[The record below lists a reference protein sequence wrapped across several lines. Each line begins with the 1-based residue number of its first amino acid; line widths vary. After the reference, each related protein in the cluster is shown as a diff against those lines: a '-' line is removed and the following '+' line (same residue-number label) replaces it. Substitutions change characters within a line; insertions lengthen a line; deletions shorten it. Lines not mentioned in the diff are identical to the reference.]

1 MPQDLDSNTII
12 NIDQT
17 STDNPLRQDN
27 QSGVVDLVRDLGIV
41 AGISTGLTMGVV
53 EIVELIKNFSEQ
65 DYSRRNGNDSYIE
78 PNINYLILIIPISA
92 LIGMSIMS
100 IRKCFHEDNIA
111 DIRQKINVLCDITS
125 DEERTANIDK
135 FREICDDIKEK
146 KLGNFVFTTLVN
158 GLMKMVPENLDI
170 ADQLLDSA
178 IPKIHQIE
186 ISNLNPRDHRSLR
199 RELLKL
205 TLARDSNFDQS
216 RYSPESQEL
225 LLKAQSLFA
234 NKSNIEF
241 INSIIDSYDQDN
253 FSTKDLFLIYALSNS
268 KSYIRSFSLSRLVH
282 DADCRDALIQLIS
295 NGVSLYSNRRM
306 RLEAIEGH
314 LNADSNVPIQIS
326 AQLTGS
332 EARPEILS
340 RLFVIGDQNQEI
352 NSQSNAGAS
361 DQSDRAI
368 VQSSVPPQRVIF
380 VNLYQVNSSSN
391 DSNRGLI
398 PI

>member
-12 NIDQT
+12 NIDQPLVNNPQAQDDQPSDNAIFQDLAISFGA
-17 STDNPLRQDN
+17 STAVT
-27 QSGVVDLVRDLGIV
+27 SGVIAITQLLKNLNDLG
-41 AGISTGLTMGVV
+41 
-53 EIVELIKNFSEQ
+53 N
-65 DYSRRNGNDSYIE
+65 SRRSDGDSSAD
-78 PNINYLILIIPISA
+78 PNLNYLILIIPISA

-111 DIRQKINVLCDITS
+111 DIRQKINALCDITS

-135 FREICDDIKEK
+135 LSEICEDINEK
-146 KLGNFVFTTLVN
+146 KLGNYLFTTLVN
-158 GLMKMVPENLDI
+158 SLMRIAPENLDFVN
-170 ADQLLDSA
+170 DCLDIA
-178 IPKIHQIE
+178 IPRIHQIE

-234 NKSNIEF
+234 NKSNTEF
-241 INSIIDSYDQDN
+241 INSIIDSYDRDN

-268 KSYIRSFSLSRLVH
+268 KSYIRSFSLSRLFH

-306 RLEAIEGH
+306 RLETIESH